1 MSTND
6 TIIGVVNK
14 GSFRFPVEFDMFG
27 IHQYIDNVTFDTG
40 CSHSLI
46 SVKSLN
52 LGNKLI
58 EELKRDALFD
68 ADVTLIIGK
77 GIESADI
84 DTRQLQSDIL
94 KINEYKKL
102 LKAAGKSKQE
112 MEIFFKENVSKEIM
126 ERVLSSQ
133 LVRYDYMALNYTI
146 DGVKIGNFKVRVSF
160 DLGKANLIGMHIIR
174 ELYTKI
180 FSVKGKVCLFAK
192 KNSEL
197 AEVELD
203 RAKDVFREQLELM
216 DKLLPGI

>member
-6 TIIGVVNK
+6 IIIGVVNK

-27 IHQYIDNVTFDTG
+27 IHQYIDNVIFDTG

-52 LGNKLI
+52 IGDKSI
-58 EELKRDALFD
+58 EELKREALFD
-68 ADVTLIIGK
+68 TDVTLIIGK
-77 GIESADI
+77 GIESVDI
-84 DTRQLQSDIL
+84 DTRQLQSDIFE
-94 KINEYKKL
+94 INEHKKQ
-102 LKAAGKSKQE
+102 LKSIKKSKQE
-112 MEIFFKENVSKEIM
+112 IEAFLKEHVSHEAIA
-126 ERVLSSQ
+126 RVLKSQ

-180 FSVKGKVCLFAK
+180 FSEKGKVCLLAK

-197 AEVELD
+197 ADAELD
-203 RAKDVFREQLELM
+203 MARNAFKEQLELT
-216 DKLLPGI
+216 DSPFSDI